1 MTRLP
6 ERLAAISARLEL
18 EQTDSFH
25 EGLTLGLGRPY
36 KLINSSFDLH
46 QTTHHDP
53 DTLFDMPVETCW
65 TPQRHDGEP
74 CLFAA
79 QSRCQDLVVE
89 RTTGTCDRQ
98 RRKALVSFV

>member
-65 TPQRHDGEP
+65 TPSVMTGNP
-74 CLFAA
+74 VCLLH
-79 QSRCQDLVVE
+79 SRDAKTLSLNVLQE
-89 RTTGTCDRQ
+89 RAIGNAGKR
-98 RRKALVSFV
+98 

>member
-65 TPQRHDGEP
+65 TPSVMTGNP
-74 CLFAA
+74 
-79 QSRCQDLVVE
+79 VVCCTVAMPRPSFTFNLKNVQE
-89 RTTGTCDRQ
+89 RAIGNAGKR
-98 RRKALVSFV
+98 